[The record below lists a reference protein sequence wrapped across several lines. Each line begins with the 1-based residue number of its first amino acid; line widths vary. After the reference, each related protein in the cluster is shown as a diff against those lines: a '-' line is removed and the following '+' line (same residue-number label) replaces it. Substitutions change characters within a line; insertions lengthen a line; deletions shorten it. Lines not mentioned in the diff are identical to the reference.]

1 MENIHHTQNIDLGVI
16 TSHEITN
23 LEKCTK
29 YIFAIALKMKTVKQ
43 HLYIEQSFETGG
55 WKTQNDFDNFPVI
68 VHQDSLAW
76 EEAKGACAKKFA
88 SEIKSRMV
96 NNFLDNFLD

>member
-1 MENIHHTQNIDLGVI
+1 
-16 TSHEITN
+16 
-23 LEKCTK
+23 
-29 YIFAIALKMKTVKQ
+29 MKTVKQ

>member
-1 MENIHHTQNIDLGVI
+1 MEDIHHTQSIDLGVI